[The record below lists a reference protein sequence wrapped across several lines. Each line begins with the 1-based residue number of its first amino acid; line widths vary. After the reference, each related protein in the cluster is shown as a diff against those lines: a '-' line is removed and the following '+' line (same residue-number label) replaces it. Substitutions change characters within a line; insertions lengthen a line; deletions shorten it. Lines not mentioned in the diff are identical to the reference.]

1 MMLPSRPERATHA
14 VRAVALALLT
24 LASGACAGAGPYVWV
39 QDLPPAARPAA
50 APARVAPGD
59 LLAIQVWKSEQMDSR
74 QRVREDGTIAL
85 FFAEHLQV
93 EGLTTVQVAQA
104 IAERLDGVLVAP
116 RINVVLEEAAAE
128 MVSVIGE
135 VSRPGRYA
143 VRQANTILAALSQA
157 GGLTEFAR
165 RDRIYVLRSGAEV
178 QRVRVTYEQLTQGVD
193 AAQGFRLRPG
203 DVVIVE

>member
-1 MMLPSRPERATHA
+1 MTLPYRPERVRHA
-14 VRAVALALLT
+14 VRVVALTLQT
-24 LASGACAGAGPYVWV
+24 LALAACAGTGTYVWV
-39 QDLPPAARPAA
+39 QDLPPAARPHPG
-50 APARVAPGD
+50 PARVAPGD
-59 LLAIQVWKSEQMDSR
+59 LLAVQVWNSAQMDSR

-85 FFAEHLQV
+85 FFAEDLQV

-104 IAERLDGVLVAP
+104 IAERLDGILVAP

-143 VRQANTILAALSQA
+143 VRQAPTILAALSQA

-165 RDRIYVLRSGAEV
+165 RDRIYILRSGTEA

-193 AAQGFRLRPG
+193 ATHGFRLHPG

>member
-1 MMLPSRPERATHA
+1 MMLPSRPEPVTRA
-14 VRAVALALLT
+14 VRVVAIALLT
-24 LASGACAGAGPYVWV
+24 LASGACAGVGPYVWV
-39 QDLPPAARPAA
+39 QDLPPAARPAG

-59 LLAIQVWKSEQMDSR
+59 LLAIQVWQSEQMDSR
-74 QRVREDGTIAL
+74 QRVQDDGTIAL
-85 FFAEHLQV
+85 FFAEDLQV

-116 RINVVLEEAAAE
+116 RINVVLEEVAAD